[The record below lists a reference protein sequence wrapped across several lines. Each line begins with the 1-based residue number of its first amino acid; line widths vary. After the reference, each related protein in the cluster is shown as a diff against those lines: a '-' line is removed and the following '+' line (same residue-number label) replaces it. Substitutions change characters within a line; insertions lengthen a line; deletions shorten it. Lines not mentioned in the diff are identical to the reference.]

1 MTRHYSEADLLETY
15 YMQPGQSMP
24 VMMHLAECAECKGKY
39 ERLERKL
46 REAAVCDTEKPV
58 TFWTRQRLS
67 IMRRVD
73 AQRTHGERFTRN
85 LRVAAAAILAFFLG
99 GAVVYKSVQPA
110 LKTPPV
116 VISDHAVPAPPKTN
130 DELQVPRDPWQSD
143 ELQDFHA
150 VVQWESWV
158 NDTKKKAGS

>member
-1 MTRHYSEADLLETY
+1 MAEILKLIESEIR
-15 YMQPGQSMP
+15 
-24 VMMHLAECAECKGKY
+24 MHFFRCTTS
-39 ERLERKL
+39 L
-46 REAAVCDTEKPV
+46 RSLV
-58 TFWTRQRLS
+58 S
-67 IMRRVD
+67 
-73 AQRTHGERFTRN
+73 
-85 LRVAAAAILAFFLG
+85 VAALLSGCFAFAQAPTGAQAPATTPAAPQ
-99 GAVVYKSVQPA
+99 SVPAAKTPPAPA